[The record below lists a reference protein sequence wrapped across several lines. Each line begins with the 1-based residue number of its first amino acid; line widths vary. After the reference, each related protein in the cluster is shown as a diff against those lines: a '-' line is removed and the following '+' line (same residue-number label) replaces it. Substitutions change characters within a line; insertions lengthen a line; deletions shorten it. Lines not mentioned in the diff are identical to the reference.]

1 MFSKRIKELK
11 KEIEMHKKT
20 IQDYMNLVDYK
31 NGVIKALLQEN
42 EELKSSSNA
51 TKQ

>member
-1 MFSKRIKELK
+1 MMFKRDLKQENTELK
-11 KEIEMHKKT
+11 RT
-20 IQDYMNLVDYK
+20 IQNYMDLVDYK

-42 EELKSSSNA
+42 EELKAHSKA